1 MKNNNELSNE
11 TKNGNLDKPMLTTV
25 FLAPYLPY
33 DIKCQIEHDCIMIN
47 EIATGIDTR
56 MEYPNQYILFG
67 NIEGW
72 KFIGDKKVLLSSCKP
87 ILRPL
92 SDLTKEIEHKGNKFI
107 PLDILNNM
115 LFTKH
120 SKLEYYDSDYCE
132 GAILFTT
139 NISGFNLLSMNEKI
153 QKLYEWHF
161 DVNKLIEKGL
171 AISIHDVE

>member
-1 MKNNNELSNE
+1 MKNNNELSAE

-33 DIKCQIEHDCIMIN
+33 GLK
-47 EIATGIDTR
+47 
-56 MEYPNQYILFG
+56 G
-67 NIEGW
+67 NY
-72 KFIGDKKVLLSSCKP
+72 LLSDVVPDAKYELRNKLLTTDNFDFFLKYATP

-107 PLDILNNM
+107 PLEILNNM

-120 SKLEYYDSDYCE
+120 SKLEYYDSEYCE

-153 QKLYEWHF
+153 HKLYEWHF